1 MTLDKMC
8 KYKKIT
14 DAIKKYAGIMEFYE
28 EKIDI
33 EQILK
38 NVTEENNPKEQAQ
51 ESEIPNL
58 TR

>member
-1 MTLDKMC
+1 
-8 KYKKIT
+8 
-14 DAIKKYAGIMEFYE
+14 MEFYE

>member
-1 MTLDKMC
+1 MC